1 MASFVDNT
9 IFTAIS
15 GGTGDFIVAGATP
28 GYQSP
33 VGRVVDTKQYRYRA
47 QTANMLQWEIGVA
60 TSTLGGTTFTRSVVT
75 SSIGGGL
82 IDFVTPPNVMLT
94 FSANDFLQFDDD
106 MALTPI
112 QRLQGRKNIGLDQVD
127 NTADANKPI
136 SSATQTALDLKANAQ
151 TPEAFG
157 AVGDGISN
165 DLAAVISAATA
176 GNGYIKGSPGSIY
189 RLELGTSSFTTPST
203 FVFDLNGATLKPI
216 YTGTRY
222 PWEVSLVT
230 AATYALSSQVN
241 GAGFVTTVDNPPA
254 GLAAGDTVMFESTG
268 LGGNN
273 PPSWRTVGSVSGTT
287 TGLDRTIPF
296 AYSGTVTMRKVT
308 FAEKFIIEN
317 GTIDYSGIDDNALGG
332 FNLSGYKLIR
342 FNNLDLTNINFD
354 RADGTDYVI
363 TAGYALSGEFRDIRC
378 RNVTKNGTFVDAGQ
392 FGDVSVEGIV
402 GQGDGFGINI
412 YNSDFYSVERN
423 DIHARYQEGT
433 TYSVRG
439 IKIIGCRAGTVRAN
453 RITNYDSG
461 IKVQNTAGSII
472 DGNTIEWCGIGINNS
487 SQSPLSTSYENNT
500 IRNNR
505 IRYSTNTAGAIVVSD
520 DTSNK
525 TIVSGNLITEAY
537 GPGIRADGLV
547 LHIVDNLIYN
557 WGRSTTT
564 AAAIM
569 IGDADATG
577 LMDGNQAITD
587 DTNNIGWY
595 IQSGNTGF
603 RAGENFTNATTIWDA
618 TNQAGRLAAAGNIG
632 EYIESDVLIGSA
644 VALTNLAVA
653 NITSISLTP
662 GDWDVWGVIATVQ
675 AGGPTTTAL
684 VGTINTTSAT
694 LPTDLANK
702 GATTFWRGS
711 TTSTLILPVGT
722 RRYSLTSTTTVYLII
737 NPFFTGGTSLSG
749 YGTICARRVRQ

>member
-1 MASFVDNT
+1 
-9 IFTAIS
+9 
-15 GGTGDFIVAGATP
+15 
-28 GYQSP
+28 
-33 VGRVVDTKQYRYRA
+33 
-47 QTANMLQWEIGVA
+47 
-60 TSTLGGTTFTRSVVT
+60 
-75 SSIGGGL
+75 
-82 IDFVTPPNVMLT
+82 MLT

-136 SSATQTALDLKANAQ
+136 SSATQTALDLKANTAVVVAAGAGLTGGGDLSANIAMAVGAGSGIAVNDNDVALNINSLIADVLPDGSADYVVTWDASATAHKKVLLDDLPGGAGFA
-151 TPEAFG
+151 TPEKYG
-157 AVGDGISN
+157 AVGDGVT
-165 DLAAVISAATA
+165 DDKAAVISAATA

-287 TGLDRTIPF
+287 TGLDRIIPF

-378 RNVTKNGTFVDAGQ
+378 RNAVKNGTFVNAGNHNY
-392 FGDVSVEGIV
+392 VNIESVV
-402 GQGDGFGINI
+402 GQGDGFGINVFNTD
-412 YNSDFYSVERN
+412 YFSVERN
-423 DIHARYQEGT
+423 DIMGRYQEGT

-439 IKIIGCRAGTVRAN
+439 IKIIGCREGTVRGN
-453 RITNYDSG
+453 RVCNYDSG
-461 IKVQNTAGSII
+461 TKIENTAGVQV
-472 DGNTIEWCGIGINNS
+472 DGNSYDWCGVSINFS
-487 SQSPLSTSYENNT
+487 SQAPLSSSYENNSF
-500 IRNNR
+500 RNNK
-505 IRYSTNTAGAIVVSD
+505 IRFNTNTSGAIVVSD

-525 TIVSGNLITEAY
+525 TIISGNIITDAY
-537 GPGIRADGLV
+537 GPAIRADGLAMV
-547 LHIVDNLIYN
+547 ISNNNIYN
-557 WGRSTTT
+557 WGRSAT
-564 AAAIM
+564 ASAAIM

-577 LMDGNQAITD
+577 VMYGNLAMTD
-587 DTNNIGWY
+587 NASNVGWY
-595 IQSGNTGF
+595 VQSGNTGF
-603 RAGENFTNATTIWDA
+603 RAGENFTNATTIWNA

-644 VALTNLAVA
+644 VALTNLAVT